1 MLDNIGWGEILII
14 LVVALIIIGPERL
27 PGVIKDIRAAIFAAR
42 RAIANARAE
51 LDGEFGAEFDEI
63 RQPLSQAAEW
73 GRMGPRRAI
82 TKALLDEDDS
92 FLEDFD
98 PKKIMSETG
107 VDPSRETPA
116 QAARRLREEADALEA
131 QGKRATNRSQPRKPP
146 PRPEKTEKGNYQTG
160 GGFSWEDIT

>member
-1 MLDNIGWGEILII
+1 MFDNIGWGEVLVI
-14 LVVALIIIGPERL
+14 LVIALIIIGPERL
-27 PGVIKDIRAAIFAAR
+27 PNVIKDIRAAIFAAR

-82 TKALLDEDDS
+82 TKALLEEDDS

-98 PKKIMSETG
+98 PKRIMKETG
-107 VDPSRETPA
+107 VDPTRETPA
-116 QAARRLREEADALEA
+116 QTARRLRA
-131 QGKRATNRSQPRKPP
+131 QTESQRLQAQDKPATENSQPPQP
-146 PRPEKTEKGNYQTG
+146 GKTGKGNFETG